1 MFKFI
6 LKDFFLHKKYI
17 LSLGILYPLYV
28 GWFGSRLDSPRV
40 YALLAAFMYMIVA
53 LFPYTREDKLKAVGL
68 SLSLPATRREII
80 LGRFLTSW
88 TLMTGLW
95 ILGTALALLMPGG
108 KLGAAHLLGLGSI
121 LTILAYMTAF
131 LAVFT
136 PLAIRFGMVG
146 LMIFLVAMQVLGIVA
161 MLLRARTQTLKA
173 LIGSVGRGVATAQE
187 ALGPAGAVAAVL
199 IVFLIVNYASF
210 ELSVFLFKRKDY

>member
-6 LKDFFLHKKYI
+6 FKDFFLHKKYI

-28 GWFGSRLDSPRV
+28 GWFGSRVNNPRI
-40 YALLAAFMYMIVA
+40 YALIAAFMYMIVA

-108 KLGAAHLLGLGSI
+108 KLGAADLVGVGAI
-121 LTILAYMTAF
+121 LIVLSYMTVF
-131 LAVFT
+131 LCVFQ
-136 PLAIRFGMVG
+136 PLTVQFGMTG
-146 LMIFLVAMQVLGIVA
+146 LLIFFVAMQVLGIVA
-161 MLLRARTQTLKA
+161 VLLRARIQTLKA
-173 LIGSVGRGVATAQE
+173 LIGSVGRGVAAAQE
-187 ALGPAGAVAAVL
+187 ALGPAAAAAVL
-199 IVFLIVNYASF
+199 IVLLVVNYVSF
-210 ELSVFLFKRKDY
+210 ELSAFLFKRKDY

>member
-1 MFKFI
+1 MFKFV

-28 GWFGSRLDSPRV
+28 GWFGSRLHNPTV
-40 YALLAAFMYMIVA
+40 YALIAAFMYMIVA

-88 TLMTGLW
+88 TLMIGLW
-95 ILGTALALLMPGG
+95 ILGTAVALFIPGG
-108 KLGAAHLLGLGSI
+108 KLGASKLLGLGTI

-131 LAVFT
+131 LAAFM
-136 PLAIRFGMVG
+136 PLVVRFGMVG
-146 LMIFLVAMQVLGIVA
+146 IMIFLVAMQVLGIVA
-161 MLLRARTQTLKA
+161 MLLRARIRNLKVI
-173 LIGSVGRGVATAQE
+173 IGSVGRGVAAAQE
-187 ALGPAGAVAAVL
+187 ALGPAVAAAAVL
-199 IVFLIVNYASF
+199 IVLLIVNYASF
-210 ELSVFLFKRKDY
+210 ELSAFLFKRKDY